1 MMSAL
6 SPAITD
12 DRGTR
17 LLLVCSLA
25 LNVFFVGAAG
35 ALAARHYLAAPA
47 PPAVVDRSVAGR
59 IERLAAPLPAGDA
72 DILRAEFR
80 DRSAAVEAVQGTY
93 RQAQDRIRRALR
105 ANPFEAEPLREA
117 MAGTRAARQDFDRA
131 LQEVIAAAADRMSPA
146 GRDKLADWP
155 PRPRSGGEPSR

>member
-6 SPAITD
+6 SPVLTE

-25 LNVFFVGAAG
+25 LNLFFVGAAG
-35 ALAARHYLAAPA
+35 ALAARHYLARPA
-47 PPAVVDRSVAGR
+47 TPAALDRSVAAR
-59 IERLAAPLPAGDA
+59 IERLAVTLPAGDA

-80 DRSAAVEAVQGTY
+80 DRTASVEAVQGTY
-93 RQAQDRIRRALR
+93 RQAQDRIRKALR
-105 ANPFEAEPLREA
+105 AEPFETEPLRAA
-117 MAGTRAARQDFDRA
+117 MAETRAARQDFDRS
-131 LQEVIAAAADRMSPA
+131 LQEVIAAAAAMMSTA

-155 PRPRSGGEPSR
+155 PRPRSGSEPSR